1 MYTQSMIYNGNENP
15 IYSHTLEE
23 FINAGD
29 VSSAPTFDTWCFA
42 EKSNNIHYC
51 VKNVIDDYLPELKGL
66 STHIYLNDEELRKYN
81 YKPKLLSADVY
92 GSTDLY
98 YLILLLNGIC
108 NVKEFKDIN
117 PILLISKSDMFSFIS
132 DIIRG
137 ERSSIEEYNSIH
149 LKNKV
154 LRVE

>member
-51 VKNVIDDYLPELKGL
+51 VKNVHEYLHLRIVIGMIGMQNQGK
-66 STHIYLNDEELRKYN
+66 LN
-81 YKPKLLSADVY
+81 
-92 GSTDLY
+92 
-98 YLILLLNGIC
+98 
-108 NVKEFKDIN
+108 
-117 PILLISKSDMFSFIS
+117 
-132 DIIRG
+132 
-137 ERSSIEEYNSIH
+137 
-149 LKNKV
+149 
-154 LRVE
+154 